1 MADHKIPIVGLAVE
15 AATRREL
22 VELRRRP
29 SGNEDDANVRPA
41 VTHLPGKR
49 QAVDRPW
56 QVDVRKEQL
65 HFGIRAED
73 FERLITVGGLDRTK
87 TGVSEQADTQGAHE
101 HLVFD
106 DQN

>member
-1 MADHKIPIVGLAVE
+1 VE
-15 AATRREL
+15 TAAGWEL

-41 VTHLPGKR
+41 VAHLPGER

-65 HFGIRAED
+65 HFGIHAED
-73 FERLITVGGLDRTK
+73 FERLITVSGLDRPK
-87 TGVSEQADTQGAHE
+87 TGVNEQADTQSAHQR
-101 HLVFD
+101 LVFD

>member
-1 MADHKIPIVGLAVE
+1 MPDHEIPIVGLAVE
-15 AATRREL
+15 TAAGWEL
-22 VELRRRP
+22 VELRRP

-41 VTHLPGKR
+41 VTHLPGER

-65 HFGIRAED
+65 HSGIRAED
-73 FERLITVGGLDRTK
+73 CERFLTVSGLDRPK
-87 TGVSEQADTQGAHE
+87 AGVGEQADTESAHQR
-101 HLVFD
+101 LVFD